1 MLSGDKLFFLLGR
14 MKMWQR
20 LALIAAAFCIPTA
33 VVTSMLAAETTR
45 EISAT
50 ERAMRGE
57 TYLASLRQLVEHAQE
72 HRVSAH
78 RYAVHGA
85 NVEPELAATEL
96 RVESDLKQLDALD
109 AQLGAELATRD
120 LSLSLRGTWGDVR
133 SRSRSMSPAETEA
146 AHDKLVN
153 QVRGLVTHVAGAS
166 GLILSRDLGAYYVTV
181 ATLERL
187 GDVQQD
193 LARAATLAEEMS
205 DRKALP
211 ADQRMELTALVAQI
225 ERSLEAMNRA
235 VLSAVHD
242 DAQGAARSLEMP
254 AHETSALATAFTGVV
269 RTRLLQSDR
278 VDVPAQDV
286 AAAGARALGATF
298 RQWDAGL
305 GAIRASLDA
314 RADAALRRRGAAIS
328 TVSLAVLLTLA
339 LVFLTIRSI
348 TGPLARAIAAANQ
361 VASGDLTL
369 KLDTRSTDEISG
381 LLRALGNMSKK
392 LGEIIGQVRLTAG
405 ALASAS
411 NHVSTASLSLSQ
423 GTSQQAASVEE
434 TSSSLE
440 EISASIKQNAEN
452 SRQMESMALRGT
464 TDAEN
469 SGASV
474 KASVDAM
481 QSIAEKIT
489 IIEEIAYQT
498 NMLALNAAIEAARA
512 GEHGRGFA
520 VVASEVRK
528 LAERSRIAAK
538 EISSVALRSVTIAE
552 KSGALLDALVPSI
565 KKTADLVQEVA
576 AASSEQS
583 DGVAQLT
590 KAMSEVD
597 QVTQR
602 NAAAAEELS
611 STAEEMAAQAESLQ
625 LLVDYFRVTTV
636 EKPKAAASVSPSA
649 SGGGGSV
656 APRAR
661 SGGGR
666 GDSNSRPPPRRSENG
681 DQDFRR
687 F

>member
-1 MLSGDKLFFLLGR
+1 MTIGGDKLFFVLGR

-33 VVTSMLAAETTR
+33 VVTSMLAAETTH
-45 EISAT
+45 EIAAT

-57 TYLASLRQLVEHAQE
+57 TYLASLRLLVEHALE
-72 HRVSAH
+72 HRASAH
-78 RYAVHGA
+78 HFAMHGVGA
-85 NVEPELAATEL
+85 ESELAATEV
-96 RVESDLKQLDALD
+96 RVEADLKQLDGLD
-109 AQLGAELATRD
+109 TQLGLELSTHDLALTLRTTWNEVRLRARSLTAAEND
-120 LSLSLRGTWGDVR
+120 
-133 SRSRSMSPAETEA
+133 A
-146 AHDKLVN
+146 AHDRLN
-153 QVRGLVTHVAGAS
+153 AQIRALVTHAAGAS
-166 GLILSRDLGAYYVTV
+166 GMVLARDLDAYYVTV
-181 ATLERL
+181 ATLDRL

-193 LARAATLAEEMS
+193 LARVTSVAEEAAEK
-205 DRKALP
+205 RALTP
-211 ADQRMELTALVAQI
+211 EQRTELNALVPQI
-225 ERSLEAMNRA
+225 DRSLAAMTRAIDAALHDDSASSARA
-235 VLSAVHD
+235 V
-242 DAQGAARSLEMP
+242 DAPTR
-254 AHETSALATAFTGVV
+254 ETTQMVTAFTTLL
-269 RTRLLQSDR
+269 RTRLLQ
-278 VDVPAQDV
+278 VDKVDIRPEELV
-286 AAAGARALGATF
+286 AAGARAMSASF
-298 RQWDAGL
+298 RQFDAGL
-305 GAIRASLDA
+305 GAIRTSLDE
-314 RADAALRRRGAAIS
+314 RAAAALRKRGAAIS
-328 TVSLAVLLTLA
+328 TVSIAVLLTLA

-348 TGPLARAIAAANQ
+348 TRPLARAIAAANQ

-369 KLDTRSTDEISG
+369 KLDTRSNDEISG
-381 LLRALGNMSKK
+381 LLAALGNMAKK

-452 SRQMESMALRGT
+452 SRQMEQMALRGT
-464 TDAEN
+464 NDAED

-552 KSGALLDALVPSI
+552 KSGALLDELVPSI

-625 LLVDYFRVTTV
+625 TLVDYFRVTTV
-636 EKPKAAASVSPSA
+636 EKPAKSA
-649 SGGGGSV
+649 SSKT
-656 APRAR
+656 ASASASASAKPRAPSR
-661 SGGGR
+661 ENGG
-666 GDSNSRPPPRRSENG
+666 SRPPRRG
-681 DQDFRR
+681 DDTDQEFRR

>member
-1 MLSGDKLFFLLGR
+1 MTIGGDKLFFMLGR

-45 EISAT
+45 EIAAT

-57 TYLASLRQLVEHAQE
+57 TYLASLRLLVEHALE
-72 HRVSAH
+72 HRASAHHFAMHGVSA
-78 RYAVHGA
+78 
-85 NVEPELAATEL
+85 ESELAATEG
-96 RVESDLKQLDALD
+96 RVEGDLKQLDALD
-109 AQLGAELATRD
+109 TQLGLELSTHDLALALRTTWNEVRLRARSLTAAEND
-120 LSLSLRGTWGDVR
+120 
-133 SRSRSMSPAETEA
+133 A
-146 AHDKLVN
+146 AHDRLTA
-153 QVRGLVTHVAGAS
+153 QIRALVTHAAGAS
-166 GLILSRDLGAYYVTV
+166 GLVLAHDLDAYYVTV
-181 ATLERL
+181 ATLDRL

-193 LARAATLAEEMS
+193 LARVTSVAEEAAEK
-205 DRKALP
+205 RALTP
-211 ADQRMELTALVAQI
+211 EQRTELNALVPQI
-225 ERSLEAMNRA
+225 DRSLAAMSRAIDAALHDDSVSSARA
-235 VLSAVHD
+235 V
-242 DAQGAARSLEMP
+242 DAPTR
-254 AHETSALATAFTGVV
+254 ETTQMVTAFTTLL
-269 RTRLLQSDR
+269 RARLLQ
-278 VDVPAQDV
+278 VDKVDIRPEELV
-286 AAAGARALGATF
+286 AAGARAMSASF
-298 RQWDAGL
+298 RQFDAGL
-305 GAIRASLDA
+305 GAIRTSLDE
-314 RADAALRRRGAAIS
+314 RAATALRKRGAAIS
-328 TVSLAVLLTLA
+328 TVSIAVLLTLA

-348 TGPLARAIAAANQ
+348 TRPLARAIAAANQ

-369 KLDTRSTDEISG
+369 KLDTRSNDEISG
-381 LLRALGNMSKK
+381 LLAALGNMAKK

-452 SRQMESMALRGT
+452 SRQMEQMALRGT
-464 TDAEN
+464 NDAED

-552 KSGALLDALVPSI
+552 KSGALLDELVPSI

-625 LLVDYFRVTTV
+625 TLVDYFRVTTV
-636 EKPKAAASVSPSA
+636 EKPAKSSSSKGASQGAAASA
-649 SGGGGSV
+649 K
-656 APRAR
+656 PRAPSR
-661 SGGGR
+661 ENGG
-666 GDSNSRPPPRRSENG
+666 SRPPRRG
-681 DQDFRR
+681 DDNDQEFRR

>member
-1 MLSGDKLFFLLGR
+1 MTIGGDKLFFVLGR

-33 VVTSMLAAETTR
+33 VVTSMLAAETTH
-45 EISAT
+45 EIAAT

-57 TYLASLRQLVEHAQE
+57 TYLASLRLLVEHALE
-72 HRVSAH
+72 HRASAH
-78 RYAVHGA
+78 HFALHGVGA
-85 NVEPELAATEL
+85 ESELAATEV
-96 RVESDLKQLDALD
+96 RVEADLKQLDGLD
-109 AQLGAELATRD
+109 TQLGLELSTHDLALTLRTTWNEVRLRARSLTAAEND
-120 LSLSLRGTWGDVR
+120 
-133 SRSRSMSPAETEA
+133 A
-146 AHDKLVN
+146 AHDRLN
-153 QVRGLVTHVAGAS
+153 AQIRALVTHAAGAS
-166 GLILSRDLGAYYVTV
+166 GMVLARDLDAYYVTV
-181 ATLERL
+181 ATLDRL

-193 LARAATLAEEMS
+193 LARVTSVAEEAAEK
-205 DRKALP
+205 RALTP
-211 ADQRMELTALVAQI
+211 EQRTELNALVPQI
-225 ERSLEAMNRA
+225 DRSLAAMTRAIDAALHDDSASSARA
-235 VLSAVHD
+235 V
-242 DAQGAARSLEMP
+242 DAPTR
-254 AHETSALATAFTGVV
+254 ETTQMVTAFTTLL
-269 RTRLLQSDR
+269 RTRLLQ
-278 VDVPAQDV
+278 VDKVDIRPEELV
-286 AAAGARALGATF
+286 AAGARAMSASF
-298 RQWDAGL
+298 RQFDAGL
-305 GAIRASLDA
+305 GAIRTSLDE
-314 RADAALRRRGAAIS
+314 RAATALRKRGAAIS
-328 TVSLAVLLTLA
+328 TVSIAVLLTLA

-348 TGPLARAIAAANQ
+348 TRPLARAIAAANQ

-369 KLDTRSTDEISG
+369 KLDTRSNDEISG
-381 LLRALGNMSKK
+381 LLAALGNMAKK

-452 SRQMESMALRGT
+452 SRQMEQMALRGT
-464 TDAEN
+464 NDAED

-552 KSGALLDALVPSI
+552 KSGALLDELVPSI

-625 LLVDYFRVTTV
+625 TLVDYFRVTTV
-636 EKPKAAASVSPSA
+636 EKPAKSA
-649 SGGGGSV
+649 SSKT
-656 APRAR
+656 ASASASASAKPRAPSR
-661 SGGGR
+661 ENGG
-666 GDSNSRPPPRRSENG
+666 SRPPRRG
-681 DQDFRR
+681 DDTDQEFRR